1 MKNIQILFIL
11 LLTTVFSFGQNSQ
24 LEKYKKAEDFLKTNE
39 VQNAY
44 EIFKEL
50 NSEVSKSDTLYNYVT
65 WYYEATTSHLEN
77 SNRLKENYQ
86 TSLKYGLEALN
97 IIQSNKEYFNPSF
110 AEKEPWM
117 VKNIIVSYFGLG
129 KIEEAKKYKE
139 ILYQSYKDKSLPKGI
154 DGYFNFDFFKFKDKN
169 VWGYEWFPEL
179 PDNRFSSSFTK
190 VVYYIYSTNEDGT
203 DKDQLYRFHVLMYHQ
218 ENKDTKFDYLL
229 ERQIETDDAIVS
241 GSYYQYVY
249 KKDIDYKKLKSDII
263 EILTKEIEPSSRRTI
278 PKRK

>member
-1 MKNIQILFIL
+1 MKTIKILFFL
-11 LLTTVFSFGQNSQ
+11 LLTTAFSFGQNLSI
-24 LEKYKKAEDFLKTNE
+24 EKYQKAEDLLKVNE
-39 VQNAY
+39 IQSAY

-50 NSEVSKSDTLYNYVT
+50 NSQVSKTDTLYNYVT
-65 WYYEATTSHLEN
+65 WYYEATTSHLE
-77 SNRLKENYQ
+77 SENRLKEKYQ

-97 IIQSNKEYFNPSF
+97 IIQSNKDYFNQSF

-117 VKNIIVSYFGLG
+117 VKNIIVSYFGLRQ
-129 KIEEAKKYKE
+129 IDDAKKYKD
-139 ILYQSYKDKSLPKGI
+139 ILYQFYKDESLPKGI
-154 DGYFNFDFFKFKDKN
+154 DSYFNFDFFKFNDKN

-179 PDNRFSSSFTK
+179 PDDRFSSSFTK
-190 VVYYIYSTNEDGT
+190 VVYYVYSTNEDGT
-203 DKDQLYRFHVLMYHQ
+203 DDEQLYRFHVLMYHQ

-229 ERQIETDDAIVS
+229 ERQIETDEATIS

-263 EILTKEIEPSSRRTI
+263 EILTNEIEPSSRRII